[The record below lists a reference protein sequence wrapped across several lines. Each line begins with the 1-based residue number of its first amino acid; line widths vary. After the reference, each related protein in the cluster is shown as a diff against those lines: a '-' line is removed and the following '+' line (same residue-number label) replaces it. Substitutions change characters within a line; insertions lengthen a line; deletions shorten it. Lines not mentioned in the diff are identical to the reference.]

1 VKIPG
6 TITQKTMKSTAWKRT
21 MLIPG
26 SSGGKAYWRFL
37 GTRANQ
43 STFTSEVR
51 SILIEP
57 PQAVGRPNISNT
69 QRGSVPALSWDN
81 HCNIKFRVWF
91 GSDSHFTKEIGF
103 TFHIQSPNKNNGIFE
118 KGLTSHRWAAIRNL
132 VGDVS
137 NSSIYWYVESFDKL
151 KRNAQTEVMSF
162 ILMD

>member
-1 VKIPG
+1 M
-6 TITQKTMKSTAWKRT
+6 TQKKMKPTAWKRT

-26 SSGGKAYWRFL
+26 PSGGKAYWRFV
-37 GTRANQ
+37 GTRANR

-57 PQAVGRPNISNT
+57 PQAVGGPSILNT
-69 QRGSVPALSWDN
+69 QRGSLPTLSWDN
-81 HCNIKFRVWF
+81 NCNIKFTVWF
-91 GSDSHFTKEIGF
+91 GSDSSLTNKIGF
-103 TFHIQSPNKNNGIFE
+103 TLHMSHPNKNNGVFE
-118 KGLTSHRWAAIRNL
+118 KVLTARQWAAIRNL
-132 VGDVS
+132 VGDLS